1 MKAAQITTAGGP
13 FELVDRPIPEPGRG
27 EARIRVEACGICHS
41 DAFVKH
47 AAFPGLTLP
56 RVPGHEV
63 AGVVDAVGLD
73 AGPWKPGDRV
83 GVGWHGGHCFRCE
96 PCRRGDFVSCVNGSI
111 TGITR
116 DGGYAAYMVAPH
128 EALAR
133 IPAGL
138 TAVEAAP
145 LLCAGITTFNALRHS
160 PAGAGD
166 LVAIQGL
173 GGLGHL
179 GIQFANK
186 LGFRV
191 AALSRGSDKRALA
204 LELGAHEYIDTA
216 AVNPAEALQALG
228 GARVLL
234 ATAPDAGAVESGLGG
249 LAAGGQ
255 LLLVAA
261 FQEPIRVPA
270 IVLIS
275 GRRSI
280 QGWPSGTARDSED
293 TLEFAALTGVRP
305 RVEVFPLA
313 RVNEA
318 YERMIGNRAR
328 FRVVLTMA

>member
-1 MKAAQITTAGGP
+1 
-13 FELVDRPIPEPGRG
+13 
-27 EARIRVEACGICHS
+27 
-41 DAFVKH
+41 
-47 AAFPGLTLP
+47 
-56 RVPGHEV
+56 
-63 AGVVDAVGLD
+63 
-73 AGPWKPGDRV
+73 
-83 GVGWHGGHCFRCE
+83 
-96 PCRRGDFVSCVNGSI
+96 
-111 TGITR
+111 
-116 DGGYAAYMVAPH
+116 
-128 EALAR
+128 
-133 IPAGL
+133 L

-160 PAGAGD
+160 PAGPGD
-166 LVAIQGL
+166 LVAVQGL

-179 GIQFANK
+179 GVQFANK

-204 LELGAHEYIDTA
+204 IELGAHEYIDTA

-234 ATAPDAGAVESGLGG
+234 ATAPDAGAVESVLGG

-261 FQEPIRVPA
+261 CQEPIRVPA